1 MEAKRTVS
9 AVVLILFLLPIC
21 AHLSVSRSDRQ
32 AGTAGPPDKDKPPI
46 VRTDILFLDKDEVGP
61 PLRDIFRP
69 RVSKA
74 PAARP
79 AAKPPV
85 AKLDP
90 PPAEPAFVLD
100 LTYIG
105 SVGVAG
111 RIMALVLRSGQ
122 TISLAEGDEI
132 VKGYRVI
139 RITADEIVVEGPN
152 AERKTFTR

>member
-1 MEAKRTVS
+1 MEVKRTVS
-9 AVVLILFLLPIC
+9 AVVLALFLLPVC

-32 AGTAGPPDKDKPPI
+32 AGAAGPPDKDKPPI
-46 VRTDILFLDKDEVGP
+46 VRTDILFLDRDEVGP

-79 AAKPPV
+79 AAKPPA
-85 AKLDP
+85 AKPP

-132 VKGYRVI
+132 VKGYRVV